1 MSNKVNEF
9 EVDRKQ
15 LLNLL
20 GEVVIKGVKEGDNWW
35 LPTSDKE
42 TIKLIIRERG
52 RK

>member
-1 MSNKVNEF
+1 MSKVVEF
-9 EVDRKQ
+9 EVDKKK
-15 LLNLL
+15 LLKLL